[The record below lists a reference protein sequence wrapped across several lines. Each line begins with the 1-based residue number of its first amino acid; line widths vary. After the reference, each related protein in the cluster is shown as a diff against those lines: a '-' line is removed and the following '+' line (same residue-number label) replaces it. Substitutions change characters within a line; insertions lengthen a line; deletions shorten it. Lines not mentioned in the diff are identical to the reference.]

1 MPSQKSLESPSPSIS
16 SAILPLAESRRG
28 SLTSQLSLSTT
39 GKDSVSNALDHIHT
53 TASRSEALTTFDEF
67 SSPPRPQSS
76 GEGKGFGGDIVQG
89 GLSGLYSRIKAS
101 VGVTKEILGPSP
113 GVTTN
118 DPTDD
123 ASVRSL
129 TSKVTAPKSSS
140 VAATESPIV
149 ASASSSRL
157 QSPLVASFPESGLS
171 AQAQQPSPSNVSLTP
186 GTSIPESHASSTDK
200 APRSPEELSQRP
212 NSNSPLSRP
221 STTPRPIEIKKA
233 PRLSNISD
241 VGKNPRELIDGPGI
255 PDIRVARQGDSHSF
269 SSHDSSMVDQERTPR
284 PLARLAVDN
293 QRSFFDSSSKSPAR
307 RDTSR
312 HDWTDKGKK
321 IALASEEPVQNV
333 NISRPPLIQVSQS
346 HLPGFQV
353 SRGNSTDGDYSS
365 IGSGALAARKQKNE
379 PVEDMIGRAEL
390 PSLNEVQDAAA
401 RMRSK
406 VLAKELW
413 MRDETAKE
421 CFYCGESFSTFRRK
435 HHCRKFHRS
444 AFVP

>member
-16 SAILPLAESRRG
+16 PANLDLVESRRG
-28 SLTSQLSLSTT
+28 SLTSQLSRETAGNDT
-39 GKDSVSNALDHIHT
+39 VSNALDHIHT
-53 TASRSEALTTFDEF
+53 SASRSGALTTFDEF

-101 VGVTKEILGPSP
+101 VGATKEILGPSP
-113 GVTTN
+113 AVMAK

-129 TSKVTAPKSSS
+129 TFNVTLPG
-140 VAATESPIV
+140 TESPVV

-157 QSPLVASFPESGLS
+157 QSPLVATFPEIGLS
-171 AQAQQPSPSNVSLTP
+171 AQAQQPNPSNVSLIS
-186 GTSIPESHASSTDK
+186 GTSIPASHASFTDK
-200 APRSPEELSQRP
+200 ATNPPEELRQHPS
-212 NSNSPLSRP
+212 SSSPLVRP
-221 STTPRPIEIKKA
+221 STTPRHIEIKKA
-233 PRLSNISD
+233 SRLSNVSD
-241 VGKNPRELIDGPGI
+241 VGKNPRELVSDGLSI
-255 PDIRVARQGDSHSF
+255 PDIRVGRQGDSYSL
-269 SSHDSSMVDQERTPR
+269 SSHDSSVMDQERSPR
-284 PLARLAVDN
+284 PLARLAADN
-293 QRSFFDSSSKSPAR
+293 QRSFYDNSSKSPAR
-307 RDTSR
+307 RDSSKNGR
-312 HDWTDKGKK
+312 TDIGKK
-321 IALASEEPVQNV
+321 PVLAFEEPVQTL
-333 NISRPPLIQVSQS
+333 ISRPPLIQVSQS

-365 IGSGALAARKQKNE
+365 VASGTAVARKHQNDPVE
-379 PVEDMIGRAEL
+379 PVVGRSEL
-390 PSLNEVQDAAA
+390 PSMNEVQDAAA

-435 HHCRKFHRS
+435 HHCRK
-444 AFVP
+444 